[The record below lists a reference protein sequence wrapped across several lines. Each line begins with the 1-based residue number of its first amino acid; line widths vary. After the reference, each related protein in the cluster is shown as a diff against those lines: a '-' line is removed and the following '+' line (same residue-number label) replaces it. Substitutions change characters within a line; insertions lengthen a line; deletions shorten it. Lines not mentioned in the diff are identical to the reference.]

1 MKLLLIIFA
10 TVLLGGCAKLMFATA
25 NTTTITFDGDITE
38 DIAYGTASRQ
48 KLDIFVPEDLDEGT
62 APVVIFFHG
71 GRWSFG
77 SKDQYQFVGI
87 RLASMGYVAVL
98 PNTRLYPEVKFP
110 TFVDDAAAAVAWV
123 QNNIQQY
130 GGSEQLIISGH
141 SSGAHIGAL
150 VVADESYLIKAGGDP
165 QGIDAFVGMNG
176 PYDFTPK
183 ADDLRDMFGPPG
195 QFDKMVVTHYID
207 GGEPPFALMYSSNDE
222 TVHEQN
228 LKRLKAKIESVD
240 GQVSTY
246 IYDKGEHTG
255 TVAALSWANPDDLP
269 VADDMQAF
277 IQKHVLTSNQ
287 K

>member
-1 MKLLLIIFA
+1 MKLLLIIFT

-25 NTTTITFDGDITE
+25 NTTTLTFDGDITE
-38 DIAYGTASRQ
+38 DVAYGTLPRQ
-48 KLDIFVPEDLDEGT
+48 QLDIFVPEGLNNKK

-110 TFVDDAAAAVAWV
+110 IFVEDAAASVAWV
-123 QNNIQQY
+123 QKNIHQY
-130 GGSEQLIISGH
+130 GGNEQLIISGH

-150 VVADESYLIKAGGDP
+150 VVADERYLKKAGGDP
-165 QGIDAFVGMNG
+165 SGIDAFVGMAG

-183 ADDLRDMFGPPG
+183 ADDLRDMFGPPDE
-195 QFDKMVVTHYID
+195 FDKMVVSHYID
-207 GGEPPFALMYSSNDE
+207 GSEPPFALMYSSNDG
-222 TVHEQN
+222 TVHERN

-246 IYDKGEHTG
+246 IYEKGEHTG
-255 TVAALSWANPDDLP
+255 TVAALSWANPDGLP
-269 VADDMQAF
+269 VADDMQTF
-277 IQKHVLTSNQ
+277 IQHHLKTPES